1 MKVRFPRDVEIPVKL
16 FARYTPTDLIRI
28 GAPATVGYLA
38 CIAAGLPSTIAVA
51 GLGTGAVLG
60 LVWATIQFHGKQLD
74 QLLYH
79 YIRFKLGKRS
89 LQDSGVKDGETR

>member
-28 GAPATVGYLA
+28 GAPATLGYVS
-38 CIAAGLPSTIAVA
+38 CIAVGLPSTAAMA
-51 GLGTGAVLG
+51 GLGVGAVLG

-74 QLLYH
+74 ELAYH
-79 YIRFKLGKRS
+79 AIRFKIGKRS
-89 LQDSGVKDGETR
+89 LKDSGVKDGETR